1 MKAGILLMVLC
12 VLFFSGRAQNN
23 QPFIIPETS
32 LLSLVKTGDS
42 IIYYQGHVAEPAKE
56 AHLSSDQPDTLSL
69 KPFTLSDKFVITRKG
84 ADYLLTHYTATLQV
98 FPNHRF
104 SGLKVREKSY
114 WGFAKKQSV
123 VLNQDNLE
131 LLVLLEKKGREAM
144 EYDYPLTRYTRN
156 QLIIKYGKNFKQ
168 LVIDRGWLIT
178 SMLPSG

>member
-1 MKAGILLMVLC
+1 MKGGILMMVC
-12 VLFFSGRAQNN
+12 CALFFSGKAQNN
-23 QPFIIPETS
+23 PPFIIPNTS

-42 IIYYQGHVAEPAKE
+42 IIYYQGHVADPAKE
-56 AHLSSDQPDTLSL
+56 AQLSSDQPDTSGL
-69 KPFTLSDKFVITRKG
+69 KTFTHSDKFVITRTG
-84 ADYLLTHYTATLQV
+84 DEFLLTHYTATLQI

-114 WGFAKKQSV
+114 WGFTKKQSV
-123 VLNQDNLE
+123 VLSQDNLK

-144 EYDYPLTRYTRN
+144 EYDYPLTRYNRN

-178 SMLPSG
+178 SMLPTG